1 MGEKKN
7 RKFKDHVSNK
17 NSVCYVNK
25 IRSYHLNHSRIRG
38 SIKIYEE
45 FAIAVIYSHKIKF
58 KNCVDTI

>member
-25 IRSYHLNHSRIRG
+25 IRSYHLTIVV
-38 SIKIYEE
+38 YEGQSK
-45 FAIAVIYSHKIKF
+45 YT
-58 KNCVDTI
+58 KNLP